1 MALSSS
7 LRVFETHARTYRH
20 TYRGSVIST
29 FLNPVL
35 YLAAMGMGLGT
46 LVDGGT
52 GTEPIPGV
60 PYLAYLAPG
69 LLAAAAM
76 QTGTGDASYP
86 VMAGM
91 KWTKTYHAALATP
104 VGVFDLVAGHLGWV
118 LVRVMMTAVAFAAA
132 MVLFDAAT
140 GPRALLACVPA
151 ALVGIAFGSAV
162 TGYTSSLE
170 NEFGLSSLFRF
181 GIVPMFLFSGTF
193 FPITQLPGWIQPL
206 AYLTPLW
213 HGVELTRAAA
223 LGTAPAWS
231 AWVHVAYLLLWF
243 AAGAALALYNFRRRL
258 EK

>member
-20 TYRGSVIST
+20 TFRGSLIST

-35 YLAAMGMGLGT
+35 YLAAMGVGLGT
-46 LVDGGT
+46 MVDGGT
-52 GTEPIPGV
+52 GEAPIPGV
-60 PYLAYLAPG
+60 PYVAFLAPG

-76 QTGTGDASYP
+76 QTGAGDASYP
-86 VMAGM
+86 VMAGL

-104 VGVFDLVAGHLGWV
+104 VGVTDLVAGHLGWV
-118 LVRVMMTAVAFAAA
+118 LVRVLMTVTAFAAA

-140 GPRALLACVPA
+140 APRALLACLPA
-151 ALVGIAFGSAV
+151 ALVGIAFGAAV
-162 TGYTSSLE
+162 TAYTSSLE

-193 FPITQLPGWIQPL
+193 FPITQLPGWIQPI

-223 LGTAPAWS
+223 LGIPPAWPLG
-231 AWVHVAYLLLWF
+231 VHVGYLLLWF
-243 AAGAALALYNFRRRL
+243 AVGTAIALYNFRRRL